1 MSSFSSDLDTT
12 ITYIGFFLI
21 IVFVSRLLYEHVY
34 VKELERHRIRK
45 SAQQLVN
52 GSPPDEDGMPFSPE
66 EASPV
71 DVLVSRN

>member
-1 MSSFSSDLDTT
+1 MSSLSSDIDTT
-12 ITYIGFFLI
+12 VKYIVFFIL
-21 IVFVSRLLYEHVY
+21 IVFVSRLLYEQVY

-52 GSPPDEDGMPFSPE
+52 GSPPDEDGTPFTPND
-66 EASPV
+66 ASPV